1 MPYNIYTHIYTYMY
15 THMHTHKQ
23 NHLHKKRNQHLPAEK
38 QTPYSLHAPGPSGW
52 RRPAPAGAGPPR
64 CHHRFVWPSA
74 AGPARA
80 AVAEHRIPSASADV
94 RLCQRPCGRRGV
106 CMLYM
111 LYIHPIYICICIC
124 SRTHSLTHTHT
135 HTHNHT
141 YIRIY
146 IHTYKCICTHPNKA
160 NVSEKKEHIYMYIL
174 HI

>member
-1 MPYNIYTHIYTYMY
+1 MY

-38 QTPYSLHAPGPSGW
+38 QTPYSLHAPCPSGW

-64 CHHRFVWPSA
+64 CHDPLLRQCA
-74 AGPARA
+74 AGPAGA

-94 RLCQRPCGRRGV
+94 RVCQRPCGRRGV

-111 LYIHPIYICICIC
+111 LYMHPIYICICIC

-146 IHTYKCICTHPNKA
+146 IHTYKCICKHTQKA
-160 NVSEKKEHIYMYIL
+160 NVSEKKEHI
-174 HI
+174 